1 MPLLGLCLDPQWDSK
16 ISKNRFLRRLKIR
29 FGKAHENQSQKGD
42 FLRSLTCLNCVR
54 GVQNQGFDVFTN
66 SSNMEPKLARFWGQF
81 GLPKRPKAFK
91 RRLMFWGTIS
101 GVKKVTRGASEK
113 NGSWPWRPLREDLPA
128 SLRDI
133 LKTLREDNPGQLK
146 ARPSALLTLH
156 WCPRARW
163 RIGGWS

>member
-1 MPLLGLCLDPQWDSK
+1 MSKSSKNELWGAIGGGLGNLLGPKMIKKRPHVISVPLLGLCLDPQWDSK

-42 FLRSLTCLNCVR
+42 FFRSLTCLNCVR

-66 SSNMEPKLARFWGQF
+66 SSNMEPKLARFGGQF

-101 GVKKVTRGASEK
+101 GVKKVTRRAPREMGA
-113 NGSWPWRPLREDLPA
+113 GL
-128 SLRDI
+128 
-133 LKTLREDNPGQLK
+133 
-146 ARPSALLTLH
+146 
-156 WCPRARW
+156 
-163 RIGGWS
+163 GGP